1 MERDNYLQGGPAP
14 AAASF
19 GQFGHQLP
27 GTVGPNKPMGGAP
40 GYYGPYPSAPAYSQH
55 AGAPIHGPPVSHHTY
70 GVPSMQPSAP
80 LSLPRGGSSAY
91 VPRTRP
97 SNALVLRQDDDGDD
111 PQVRSWRE
119 IFQRLFNAVKGW
131 TEEFDEDVAIGT
143 VHRVGKENTKLWD
156 YILSVASCYKN
167 PQSTPGHAQF
177 LLTDKEH
184 RTKFITRLIL
194 QYLEQ
199 EVLRPKFWQGWDD
212 KLDVFLKSSVFP
224 VLEHTGYPFD
234 QRRIAREQ
242 LQSVVDQI
250 VNDPEYKR
258 LRDRRMENHARALR
272 DIAGSFYL
280 NKTHQQGAV
289 VGLHSIAKI
298 AIEASAKMMQSR
310 LSFSFIWNECG
321 VKFSHDS
328 HLAIN
333 EHIHGYAV
341 QYNKHMRVAIVVTPG
356 LSYRD
361 DNGPSI
367 LARSLFKAN
376 VMVMQ

>member
-1 MERDNYLQGGPAP
+1 MERDNYFPGGPAP
-14 AAASF
+14 AAPSF
-19 GQFGHQLP
+19 GQLGHQLP
-27 GTVGPNKPMGGAP
+27 GAIGPNNPMGGAP
-40 GYYGPYPSAPAYSQH
+40 GYYGPYPPPAAYSQH
-55 AGAPIHGPPVSHHTY
+55 TGGPTHGPPMSRHPY
-70 GVPSMQPSAP
+70 GMSSMQPSAP
-80 LSLPRGGSSAY
+80 LPHPRAGPSAHI
-91 VPRTRP
+91 PRARP
-97 SNALVLRQDDDGDD
+97 SNALVLRQDEED
-111 PQVRSWRE
+111 PQVTLWRE
-119 IFQRLFNAVKGW
+119 IFQKLFNAVKGW
-131 TEEFDEDVAIGT
+131 TEEFDEEVAMNA
-143 VHRVGKENTKLWD
+143 VHRVGTENTKLWD

-167 PQSTPGHAQF
+167 PQSTSGHAQF

-199 EVLRPKFWQGWDD
+199 EVLRPKFWLGWDD
-212 KLDVFLKSSVFP
+212 KLDGFLTSSVFP
-224 VLEHTGYPFD
+224 TLEHTGYPFE
-234 QRRIAREQ
+234 QRRMAREH
-242 LQSVVDQI
+242 LQGIVDQI
-250 VNDPEYKR
+250 VNSPGYKKH
-258 LRDRRMENHARALR
+258 RDLKMATHARALE

-280 NKTHQQGAV
+280 NKVRQQGAV

-328 HLAIN
+328 HVAIN
-333 EHIHGYAV
+333 EHIHSYAI